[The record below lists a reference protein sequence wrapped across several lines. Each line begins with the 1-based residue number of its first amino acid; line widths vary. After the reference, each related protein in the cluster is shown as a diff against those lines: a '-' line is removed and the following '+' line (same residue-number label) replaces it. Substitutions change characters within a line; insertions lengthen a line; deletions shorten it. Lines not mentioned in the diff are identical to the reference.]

1 MKKSKDLREKSKK
14 QLLRKCVLSNMQVE
28 GFLRPKIHT
37 KKTKYESLIE
47 DQVRKTLISKG
58 DSYFEV

>member
-1 MKKSKDLREKSKK
+1 MTVSADSIT
-14 QLLRKCVLSNMQVE
+14 
-28 GFLRPKIHT
+28 GHT

>member
-1 MKKSKDLREKSKK
+1 
-14 QLLRKCVLSNMQVE
+14 MQVE
-28 GFLRPKIHT
+28 GGRTKIHT

-58 DSYFEV
+58 DSYFEI